1 MALLLN
7 ILNEYVHN
15 LFVFILQRNVD
26 NTYQGGKLN
35 IYSVLQL
42 WNLALQ
48 LYLEKLKEGK
58 TQRLNPLDSSFE
70 LM

>member
-1 MALLLN
+1 MALLLD
-7 ILNEYVHN
+7 ILIEYVHN

-58 TQRLNPLDSSFE
+58 NQRLNPLDSSF
-70 LM
+70 